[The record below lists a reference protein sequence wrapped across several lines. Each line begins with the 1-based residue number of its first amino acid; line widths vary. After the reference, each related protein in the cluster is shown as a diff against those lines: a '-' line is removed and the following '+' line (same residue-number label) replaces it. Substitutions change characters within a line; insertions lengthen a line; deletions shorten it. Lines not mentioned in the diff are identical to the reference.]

1 MFSFVCTEERP
12 RDVGDNTLGIV
23 AFPYTRT
30 SAVSPSQVSVAVRL
44 ALLVARFCFVPTS
57 LGSLGI
63 RRTTGFGRVS
73 WHARH
78 VNWPVPRT
86 RGERPCPNWRLLCYT
101 FVRAQNCRQIC
112 GLCAQTPSSPSPP
125 WSPFSSPSA
134 RSPLCSLRGCS
145 STFEVSICLA
155 CAFAACH
162 IVTSCTPHLR
172 ARPCQLSDGAFADA
186 PVLTARRLPLFAIV
200 FLYQLS
206 AADAAPT
213 DSTDPGDAF
222 IGAAAAVGTLAT
234 AAAKRLSS
242 AGPASTCGKN
252 SAGSKPLSLCVL
264 FHLAQLCSRGT
275 ATPQVTRRPRPS
287 GRSPPQSPASRPVTL
302 RSKSSHVHVDRPRL
316 PPLLRGSSTRQMR
329 LGRLRRSPYPT
340 KPCSAC
346 LPPWPSSRCT
356 GSASS
361 LTP

>member
-1 MFSFVCTEERP
+1 MPRRRQQPRHRCVPVYSYFRSIALAGQCGRAPRASCRPVLLRAHFARFFRDTTNYRLRP
-12 RDVGDNTLGIV
+12 RLLACKARELAGSEDSWGT
-23 AFPYTRT
+23 AMPKHA
-30 SAVSPSQVSVAVRL
+30 SA
-44 ALLVARFCFVPTS
+44 
-57 LGSLGI
+57 
-63 RRTTGFGRVS
+63 
-73 WHARH
+73 
-78 VNWPVPRT
+78 
-86 RGERPCPNWRLLCYT
+86 CYT
-101 FVRAQNCRQIC
+101 FVRFVRAQNCRQIC
-112 GLCAQTPSSPSPP
+112 GLCAQTTSSPSPL
-125 WSPFSSPSA
+125 WSPFSSTSA

-186 PVLTARRLPLFAIV
+186 PVLTACRLPLFAIV

-316 PPLLRGSSTRQMR
+316 PPLLRGSSARQMR
-329 LGRLRRSPYPT
+329 LGRLRRSPCPT

-356 GSASS
+356 GSESS

>member
-1 MFSFVCTEERP
+1 M
-12 RDVGDNTLGIV
+12 
-23 AFPYTRT
+23 
-30 SAVSPSQVSVAVRL
+30 RL

-78 VNWPVPRT
+78 VSWPVPRT

-186 PVLTARRLPLFAIV
+186 PVLTACRLPLFAIV

-275 ATPQVTRRPRPS
+275 ATGDPPS
-287 GRSPPQSPASRPVTL
+287 TSKRAKPAPIPSQSPGYAALEKFARA
-302 RSKSSHVHVDRPRL
+302 
-316 PPLLRGSSTRQMR
+316 RGSSAPPAPVARQLNKADATRATAALTLPNETLQRVSTSLAEFEVHR
-329 LGRLRRSPYPT
+329 LSKFADTLTLSV
-340 KPCSAC
+340 
-346 LPPWPSSRCT
+346 
-356 GSASS
+356 SASWYLLANPGPNVPRYALPDQVTES
-361 LTP
+361 PS